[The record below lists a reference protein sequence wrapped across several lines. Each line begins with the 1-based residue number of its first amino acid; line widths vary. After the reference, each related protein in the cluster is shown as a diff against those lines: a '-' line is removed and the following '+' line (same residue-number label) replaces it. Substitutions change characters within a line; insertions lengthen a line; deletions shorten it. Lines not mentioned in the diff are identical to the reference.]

1 MASKFVCP
9 NCGSSKIAKEQECD
23 DDYYCDS
30 CFEFFTEPKEITDEK
45 PNLVELP
52 QIKKEK
58 EVKTM
63 AYPKKID
70 DEKLKELVDDGK
82 CDQEIAEFF
91 NVNKMSVYNNRRKL
105 GLYGPRSYKKK
116 PSNDVEKQEIAKQKK
131 DKKHLPVGKK
141 NLTEIKAIDLLR
153 EEKKLLKESIS
164 NDQKR
169 MIRIDQAIEILSA

>member
-1 MASKFVCP
+1 
-9 NCGSSKIAKEQECD
+9 
-23 DDYYCDS
+23 
-30 CFEFFTEPKEITDEK
+30 
-45 PNLVELP
+45 VELP

-116 PSNDVEKQEIAKQKK
+116 PSNVVEKPENQ
-131 DKKHLPVGKK
+131 VGKQETRPAPVK
-141 NLTEIKAIDLLR
+141 PLIKISALDILIVERD
-153 EEKKLLKESIS
+153 KLNK
-164 NDQKR
+164 
-169 MIRIDQAIEILSA
+169 AIEILSA

>member
-116 PSNDVEKQEIAKQKK
+116 PSNDVVKPESKKAPAPKNMAK
-131 DKKHLPVGKK
+131 P
-141 NLTEIKAIDLLR
+141 TAIDLLNSD
-153 EEKKLLKESIS
+153 KKKHQLAIIK
-164 NDQKR
+164 
-169 MIRIDQAIEILSA
+169 IDQAIEILSA